1 MTSPHSKIKNA
12 TRRQAANFEYKLED
26 IRDDLET
33 ENSTKCSFDAILKYF
48 LSLVLR
54 DDDPKKRRLDVIQKE
69 IEELQLKR
77 YEKNLVGNGNTTIRG
92 VSTAAE
98 PVETLGETAS
108 TQLEHNNDKDD
119 DTWFGSQKEQELI
132 QERDNILDE
141 LLNEALE
148 SVLPVANNGDLIKML
163 ENFATAFAK
172 GKAESSRYG
181 EFVRLCN
188 NALQRLAY
196 VNSKRQFRE
205 KDRLN
210 IRFHRN
216 DPSHITTHNKD
227 MQDIHCKPDVVIT
240 PLIAALR
247 AASRGLEVD
256 VNFDKPP
263 RKSFEWVD
271 ILSCQDFK
279 LVNEG
284 IPAEGNVAA
293 RTFFEARHPLPI
305 ATEGCSSE
313 RASDDVFLAEN
324 TLPSKKLRQS
334 NSETPTSSASTSTSS
349 AIVNNSKTKATKVE
363 TKRQQV
369 INGRV
374 QCESYALEMMS
385 YSAGVHHAVNLLFTD
400 GHVWIWYHDRQG
412 VVQSDG
418 LSIFADFSRFLVL
431 LFAFQRFRAEDW
443 GIIRCLNPQF
453 IDRVEN
459 EPVSRNTPEPVPEPG
474 IKFNLK
480 RDLRNVWVP
489 DDQGST
495 LATVV
500 VNMDNFLS
508 HPPHSLNGNTTAV
521 VLAQGFDEDGALVS
535 VPMVCKIYHPE
546 VERRHEGATIQVVRK
561 IAADEDKTMLKHLP
575 SVLFYGDVP
584 GCTTHRI
591 RSMIKRRWK
600 GHRTLRILG
609 LRKLEEI
616 TTVDGADF
624 VKAWLE
630 TVICHAFLWKNYVEH
645 GDPSLSNI
653 MYDPDENCGVLSD
666 FDLSLLQWE
675 PRVIGTHG
683 TGTVPFMALELLR
696 KKYWEGKIQRFYHH
710 ELESF
715 IWILTYVILLYDRGI
730 RKKNEAVDSW
740 RTSDYDMCRMQKRDF
755 YFDSNQKL
763 ANQVQENYKTYW
775 RMARQLLY
783 NLVLCH
789 AEHQGQMMRSSANNA
804 PRLASDNLWER
815 FNSVLRSTLPP
826 NSILDQEDLLERL
839 KSQKPS
845 FEPLDETIRHTLQAK
860 YSAIVL

>member
-1 MTSPHSKIKNA
+1 MTSTNSKIKSDVN
-12 TRRQAANFEYKLED
+12 RQAANVEYKLEH
-26 IRDDLET
+26 IRKDLET

-54 DDDPKKRRLDVIQKE
+54 DDDPKKRRLDIIQKE
-69 IEELQLKR
+69 IEVLQLKR
-77 YEKNLVGNGNTTIRG
+77 YGEGNGDTTIREAAVAQADECLKAAG
-92 VSTAAE
+92 ST
-98 PVETLGETAS
+98 PF
-108 TQLEHNNDKDD
+108 EHIDDKDD
-119 DTWFGSQKEQELI
+119 DTRFGSQKEQELI
-132 QERDNILDE
+132 QERDNILDM
-141 LLNEALE
+141 LLHEALE
-148 SVLPVANNGDLIKML
+148 SVLPVANSGDVIKTL
-163 ENFATAFAK
+163 ENFGTAFAK

-188 NALQRLAY
+188 NALRRLAY
-196 VNSKRQFRE
+196 VDSKRQFRE

-216 DPSHITTHNKD
+216 DPSHITTHSKD

-293 RTFFEARHPLPI
+293 RTFFETTPPLPI
-305 ATEGCSSE
+305 VTEGSISK

-324 TLPSKKLRQS
+324 PLPSKKLWES
-334 NSETPTSSASTSTSS
+334 NSETPTSSASTFTSS
-349 AIVNNSKTKATKVE
+349 AIVNNSKRKATKVE
-363 TKRQQV
+363 MKKQQI

-374 QCESYALEMMS
+374 QCASYALEMMS
-385 YSAGVHHAVNLLFTD
+385 YSAGVHHAINLLFTD

-418 LSIFADFSRFLVL
+418 LSIFADFARFLVL
-431 LFAFQRFRAEDW
+431 LFAFQRFRAADW

-459 EPVSRNTPEPVPEPG
+459 EPVSRNTQEPVPEPG

-480 RDLRNVWVP
+480 RDLRNLCVP
-489 DDQGST
+489 EDQGRK
-495 LATVV
+495 LATVTIN
-500 VNMDNFLS
+500 VNNFLS
-508 HPPHSLNGNTTAV
+508 HPPHSLSGNTTAV
-521 VLAQGFDEDGALVS
+521 VLSQGFDEGGALVP

-561 IAADEDKTMLKHLP
+561 IAADKDKTMLKHLP
-575 SVLFYGDVP
+575 SVLFYGDVS

-624 VKAWLE
+624 IKAWLE

-653 MYDPDENCGVLSD
+653 MYDPVDKCGVLSD

-675 PRVIGTHG
+675 PRVIGTDR
-683 TGTVPFMALELLR
+683 TGTVPFMAIELLS

-715 IWILTYVILLYDRGI
+715 IWILAYVCLLYDRGI
-730 RKKNEAVDSW
+730 RKKNESVDSW
-740 RTSDYDMCRMQKRDF
+740 RTSDYKICSKEKRHF
-755 YFDSNQKL
+755 YGNLDEEL
-763 ANQVQENYKTYW
+763 ANQVQANYKTYW
-775 RMARQLLY
+775 PMAEDLLL
-783 NLVLCH
+783 NLHIYH
-789 AEHQGQMMRSSANNA
+789 AEHQLQMFTSANNE
-804 PRLASDNLWER
+804 PRLASDNLWGR
-815 FNSVLRSTLPP
+815 FNSVLSSTLPP
-826 NSILDQEDLLERL
+826 NSIPDQDVLLGRL
-839 KSQKPS
+839 KAQKPS
-845 FEPLDETIRHTLQAK
+845 FEPSDENARQKLWAK
-860 YSAIVL
+860 YSTVND